1 MRFGVS
7 RRLGRDQNHNRHIFR
22 FEWRFLTRRLLQVY
36 QSSCEKHKI
45 PSTNLFCVISDGHYT
60 SEPQTQGPQLVNEA
74 FNHIQSATYWVNED
88 GTDNWIINNV
98 RVSQTIDGLVR

>member
-1 MRFGVS
+1 MGIS
-7 RRLGRDQNHNRHIFR
+7 RWGCSTGLI
-22 FEWRFLTRRLLQVY
+22 LLCSELNFKQVFY
-36 QSSCEKHKI
+36 C
-45 PSTNLFCVISDGHYT
+45 SDGHYT
-60 SEPQTQGPQLVNEA
+60 SDTQAQGPQLVNEA